1 MKLLLILVIASLISL
16 SIGCNCMFRPV
27 EKNFCDSEFSI
38 KIKVMSEIHSTDD
51 LFNFWY
57 EIEVLE
63 VYKSDE
69 NTRTALN
76 SNRIWTAQQSGA
88 TCGRFFESNQIYI
101 ITGFVDESGTK
112 ARTHSCTF
120 GKNIKDLSET
130 EKQFFE
136 KDYKSVSCSK
146 SS

>member
-1 MKLLLILVIASLISL
+1 
-16 SIGCNCMFRPV
+16 MFPPL

-38 KIKVMSEIHSTDD
+38 KIKVKSGIHSTEDQ
-51 LFNFWY
+51 FNSWY

-63 VYKSDE
+63 VFKSDE
-69 NTRTALN
+69 KTRTALN
-76 SNRIWTAQQSGA
+76 SNRIWTAPNDGL
-88 TCGRFFESNQIYI
+88 CGRVFESNQIYI
-101 ITGFVDESGTK
+101 TTGSVDQSGTK

-130 EKQFFE
+130 EKRFFE

>member
-16 SIGCNCMFRPV
+16 SIGCDCIFPTI

-38 KIKVMSEIHSTDD
+38 KIKVKSEIHPTED
-51 LFNFWY
+51 LFNSWY

-69 NTRTALN
+69 KTRTALN
-76 SNRIWTAQQSGA
+76 SNRIWTAQQSA
-88 TCGRFFESNQIYI
+88 TCGRVFESNQIYI
-101 ITGFVDESGTK
+101 ITGSVDQSGTK